1 MPFLTYTRPHIA
13 RALLHQRVATLD
25 LARQRAH
32 EVGERGALYP
42 WRTINGEEASAYYAA
57 STAQYHIN
65 ADIVFAANRYVALT
79 GDVAFQAD
87 GFVELAIE
95 TARLWVHLGFY
106 SEQKGG
112 RFCINGVTG
121 PDEYNTVVNNNAYT
135 NLMARENLRIAVQAV
150 ELLRQCA
157 PEAFRRV
164 TDDTGLDLAELQTW
178 RRAAD
183 EMYVPYDEKAGV
195 HLQDDDFLE
204 REVWDFANT
213 PPDHYPLLLHY
224 HPLVIYRHQVIKQAD
239 VVLATF
245 LLGEHFTSA
254 EKRRIFDYYD
264 PLTTGDSSLSV
275 CIQSV
280 IAAELGYYDK
290 AYRYFADAV
299 VMDLGDIGGNVRDG
313 LHIASLGGTWM
324 ALVHGFAGLRDHGG
338 RLRFHPWLP
347 EGWSRLRFRLRV
359 RGQLLEVDI
368 RVQGVEYRLLEGDR
382 LPIEHAGETIDV
394 RRDRPEAR
402 PLPPAVAIIPAV

>member
-1 MPFLTYTRPHIA
+1 VHESGTYLNGFYETWPIVYGEA
-13 RALLHQRVATLD
+13 AYGFAKSGQTMLEVPDGTLLKLD
-25 LARQRAH
+25 LARQRER
-32 EVGERGALYP
+32 EVGEKGALYP

-79 GDVAFQAD
+79 GDVEFLVD
-87 GFVELAIE
+87 GFV
-95 TARLWVHLGFY
+95 
-106 SEQKGG
+106 
-112 RFCINGVTG
+112 
-121 PDEYNTVVNNNAYT
+121 
-135 NLMARENLRIAVQAV
+135 
-150 ELLRQCA
+150 
-157 PEAFRRV
+157 
-164 TDDTGLDLAELQTW
+164 DLAELKEWQ
-178 RRAAD
+178 RAAD
-183 EMYVPYDEKAGV
+183 EMYIPYDEKAGV
-195 HLQDDDFLE
+195 HLQDDDFLA

-213 PPDHYPLLLHY
+213 PPDHYPLLPHY
-224 HPLVIYRHQVIKQAD
+224 HPLVIYRLQVIKQAD

-245 LLGEHFTSA
+245 LLGEHFTAA

-280 IAAELGYYDK
+280 MAVELGYYAQ

-324 ALVHGFAGLRDHGG
+324 ALVHGFAGLCDHGG

-347 EGWSRLRFRLRV
+347 EG
-359 RGQLLEVDI
+359 
-368 RVQGVEYRLLEGDR
+368 
-382 LPIEHAGETIDV
+382 
-394 RRDRPEAR
+394 
-402 PLPPAVAIIPAV
+402 